1 MFKVLDIP
9 WWYFIIAAG
18 IGIIIG
24 LWKKPALGILAGYA
38 FLLLAE
44 TVLIRKSFVGN
55 HFQPAPFW
63 SWRAWE
69 KQRNQILT
77 NVVMFIPVGVLA
89 GHLWEW
95 NGLLFGAGLSLS
107 VEILQLV
114 SGRGL
119 CELDDV
125 VHNLLG
131 VAIGIGLLMIAR
143 ILLGKSE
150 KKNETRKNNTSS

>member
-1 MFKVLDIP
+1 MLRLMDIP

-18 IGIIIG
+18 IGIVVG
-24 LWKKPALGILAGYA
+24 LWKKPTLGILAGYA

-44 TVLIRKSFVGN
+44 TVLIRTPFAGN

-69 KQRNQILT
+69 VQKNQILT
-77 NVVMFIPVGVLA
+77 NVVMFIPIGILS
-89 GHLWEW
+89 GRLWEW

-114 SGRGL
+114 SKRGL

-125 VHNLLG
+125 VHNILG
-131 VAIGIGLLMIAR
+131 AAIGIGLLMIAR
-143 ILLGKSE
+143 ILFGKSE
-150 KKNETRKNNTSS
+150 KRNETRKNNTNS

>member
-1 MFKVLDIP
+1 M
-9 WWYFIIAAG
+9 
-18 IGIIIG
+18 
-24 LWKKPALGILAGYA
+24 
-38 FLLLAE
+38 
-44 TVLIRKSFVGN
+44 
-55 HFQPAPFW
+55 
-63 SWRAWE
+63 
-69 KQRNQILT
+69 
-77 NVVMFIPVGVLA
+77 
-89 GHLWEW
+89 
-95 NGLLFGAGLSLS
+95 S

-131 VAIGIGLLMIAR
+131 AAIGIGLLMIAR